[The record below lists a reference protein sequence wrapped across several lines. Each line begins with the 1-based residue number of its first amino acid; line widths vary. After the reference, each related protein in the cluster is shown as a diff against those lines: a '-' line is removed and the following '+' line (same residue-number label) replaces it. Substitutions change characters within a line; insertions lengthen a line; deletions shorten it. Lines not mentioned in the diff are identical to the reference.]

1 MHEKDSGILDGLLT
15 PCGHRNPPS
24 AHFCDVCGVKLP
36 MQCPC
41 CHAINR
47 RQANFCNN
55 CGIGLRDERQT
66 HATPSIGPFGP
77 SPDSSHAIASDSAPA
92 PPKLFVPAQ
101 PAATEG
107 SDAPDSFDPFPWTAK
122 RGRPTTAAGSSTA
135 TSHSVRDAPT
145 ATIRRKRISASA
157 SGSHGAMSKRWAV
170 AYGRKIVARTGSSSA
185 SSCR

>member
-1 MHEKDSGILDGLLT
+1 
-15 PCGHRNPPS
+15 
-24 AHFCDVCGVKLP
+24 

-92 PPKLFVPAQ
+92 TLKPFVPAQ

-107 SDAPDSFDPFPWTAK
+107 SDVPDSFDPFPWTAK
-122 RGRPTTAAGSSTA
+122 SGKELVADEAEDRSEE
-135 TSHSVRDAPT
+135 
-145 ATIRRKRISASA
+145 RRVGKECRC
-157 SGSHGAMSKRWAV
+157 RWWADQ
-170 AYGRKIVARTGSSSA
+170 
-185 SSCR
+185 